1 MRVFGSGAL
10 PTFSP
15 PATGDYEP
23 ICLTSYRIGYGMYD
37 QYGSTGR
44 GGRAAK
50 RLDTLLIY
58 SSRIHEARTIAAKRL
73 TPLM

>member
-23 ICLTSYRIGYGMYD
+23 ICLTSYRIGFGMYD

-50 RLDTLLIY
+50 RLDTLLQQPN
-58 SSRIHEARTIAAKRL
+58 SRGPDHSRKATDAINV
-73 TPLM
+73 